1 MELTLFNSV
10 TESIETGTKQTIEK
24 YTWIEKISNDGSHLK
39 VIDGYQGSSQ
49 TGYIPV
55 DMVLS
60 DGSHLSDPRHRTWL
74 KLVYEY
80 AELFQMHNPETSI
93 SAFGERVKSL
103 LKFIYWLNHRGVRRL
118 ENVTKSHLTQYAKEA
133 SFGTEAVL
141 GTPKKLHKTMQNVLR
156 NGSVPMQKGNN
167 IIQRLSVYEL
177 AGVNVF
183 KAKRVNPGTLCA
195 RIMDFYDI
203 ELSSGIDA
211 EKLAD
216 IGYEALADKLEIF
229 PQQVTEQTLHRQLL
243 PIDEI
248 YQWGEYIKSTHF
260 SFMPYPEGSGKLAS
274 TLGVKAG
281 RTPSIPAKVA
291 FPYIQEA
298 VRWVENFSEF
308 IVDIYDRKKNA
319 DQINDWLYSQSLSL
333 SLTRLSQHEMPHVS
347 TKTRKVNEMGLI
359 RLLSTACFIVIA
371 SLSARRKEELR
382 QLVAGCH
389 DGGWLSVYIEKTSQ
403 RMDSQPVPPLV
414 GKAIE
419 TLEKI
424 SSHARELYKTE
435 SIFVLLD
442 KSNKLVEYDPTIYLN
457 KFYEITIKEKVGIE
471 WSLSPHQFRRFFALI
486 YYYRFDDAALGILS
500 YHLRHFNIEMTK
512 RYVTDQEF
520 GKEMRETGE
529 EWKASFL
536 RDVISGKRAVG
547 GKAGNK
553 IKKKIHD
560 WTSEFRNKVDVVDK
574 EKVVSKMMK
583 YMNRMGASFTQQV
596 WGTICTS
603 PLNTGFAKYSA
614 CKTTGEHPD
623 YANADEVACGGC
635 PFACHTDRFASSL
648 EDKVE
653 DEKLNLKSSPEE
665 SIWREKI
672 EVRLI
677 SLQELLS
684 SSKSVE
690 PILLES

>member
-1 MELTLFNSV
+1 MELKLFNSV
-10 TESIETGTKQTIEK
+10 TESIETGTTQTLEK
-24 YTWIEKISNDGSHLK
+24 YTWIEKISNGGSHLK

-60 DGSHLSDPRHRTWL
+60 DGSLLSDPRHRIWL

-80 AELFQMHNPETSI
+80 AELFQMHTPETSI
-93 SAFGERVKSL
+93 SVFKERVKSL

-156 NGSVPMQKGNN
+156 TDSVPMQKGNN
-167 IIQRLSVYEL
+167 VIQRLSVYEL

-203 ELSSGIDA
+203 ELSSGSDA

-216 IGYEALADKLEIF
+216 IGYEALVDKLEIF

-248 YQWGEYIKSTHF
+248 YQWGEYVKSTHL
-260 SFMPYPEGSGKLAS
+260 SLMPYPEGSGKLAS
-274 TLGVKAG
+274 VLGAKAG

-291 FPYIQEA
+291 FPLIQEA
-298 VRWVENFSEF
+298 ARWVEDLSEF
-308 IVDIYDRKKNA
+308 ILDFYDGRKDA
-319 DQINDWLYSQSLSL
+319 EQINDWLSAQGFNV
-333 SLTRLSQHEMPHVS
+333 SLTRASKHEMPYVS
-347 TKTRKVNEMGLI
+347 TRTHKINEIGLI
-359 RLLSTACFIVIA
+359 RLLATACFIVIA
-371 SLSARRKEELR
+371 SLTARRKEELG
-382 QLVAGCH
+382 QLVAGCY
-389 DGGWLSVYIEKTSQ
+389 DDGWLSVYIEKTSQ

-414 GKAIE
+414 GKAIDI
-419 TLEKI
+419 LEKI
-424 SSHARELYKTE
+424 SGEARELYKTD

-442 KSNKLVEYDPTIYLN
+442 KSTELIEYDPARYLN
-457 KFYEITIKEKVGIE
+457 RFYEITIKEKVGIE
-471 WSLSPHQFRRFFALI
+471 WRFSPHQFRRFFALI
-486 YYYRFDDAALGILS
+486 YYHRFDDAALGILS
-500 YHLRHFNIEMTK
+500 FHLRHFNIEMTK

-520 GKEMRETGE
+520 GKEMREAGE

-560 WTSEFRNKVDVVDK
+560 WAFEFRNKVDVVDK

-583 YMNRMGASFTQQV
+583 YMNRLGASFTQQV

-603 PLNTGFAKYSA
+603 PLNTSFAKYSA
-614 CKTTGEHPD
+614 CKTVGEHPD
-623 YANADEVACGGC
+623 YANADEIACGGC
-635 PFACHTDRFASSL
+635 PFACHTNRFAPSVG
-648 EDKVE
+648 DKIE
-653 DEKLNLKSSPEE
+653 DEQRNLTSSPEG
-665 SIWREKI
+665 SVWREKAEI
-672 EVRLI
+672 RLI
-677 SLQELLS
+677 SLQGLLNS
-684 SSKSVE
+684 SQSVE
-690 PILLES
+690 PIFIES

>member
-1 MELTLFNSV
+1 MELKLFNSV
-10 TESIETGTKQTIEK
+10 TESIETGTTQTLEK

-60 DGSHLSDPRHRTWL
+60 DGSLLSEPRHRTWL

-80 AELFQMHNPETSI
+80 AELFQMHNPESSI
-93 SAFGERVKSL
+93 SVFKERVKSL

-118 ENVTKSHLTQYAKEA
+118 EKVTKSHLTQYAKDA
-133 SFGTEAVL
+133 SFGKEAVL

-156 NGSVPMQKGNN
+156 ADSVPMQKGNN
-167 IIQRLSVYEL
+167 VIQRLSVYEL

-183 KAKRVNPGTLCA
+183 KANRVNPGTLCA

-203 ELSSGIDA
+203 ELSSGIAA

-216 IGYEALADKLEIF
+216 IGYEALVDKLEIF

-248 YQWGEYIKSTHF
+248 HQWGEYVKSTHL
-260 SFMPYPEGSGKLAS
+260 SLMPYPEGSGKLAS
-274 TLGVKAG
+274 ILGAKAG

-291 FPYIQEA
+291 FPFIQEA
-298 VRWVENFSEF
+298 ARWVEDLSEF
-308 IVDIYDRKKNA
+308 ILDFYDGRKDA
-319 DQINDWLYSQSLSL
+319 EQINDWLSAQGLNL
-333 SLTRLSQHEMPHVS
+333 SLTSTSKLEMPYVS
-347 TKTRKVNEMGLI
+347 TRTHKINEIGLI
-359 RLLSTACFIVIA
+359 RLLATACFIVIA
-371 SLSARRKEELR
+371 SLTARRKEELG
-382 QLVAGCH
+382 QLVAGCY

-414 GKAIE
+414 GKAIKI
-419 TLEKI
+419 LEKI
-424 SSHARELYKTE
+424 SGEARELHKTD

-442 KSNKLVEYDPTIYLN
+442 KSTELIEYDPAQYLN
-457 KFYEITIKEKVGIE
+457 KFYEITIKEKVSIE
-471 WSLSPHQFRRFFALI
+471 WRFSPHQFRRFFALI
-486 YYYRFDDAALGILS
+486 YYHRFDDAALGILS
-500 YHLRHFNIEMTK
+500 FHLRHFNIEMTK

-560 WTSEFRNKVDVVDK
+560 WASEFRNKVDVVDK

-583 YMNRMGASFTQQV
+583 YMNRLGASFTQQV

-614 CKTTGEHPD
+614 CKTVGEHPD
-623 YANADEVACGGC
+623 YANADEIACGGC
-635 PFACHTDRFASSL
+635 PFACHTNRFASSVG
-648 EDKVE
+648 DKIE
-653 DEKLNLKSSPEE
+653 DEQRNLTSSPEG
-665 SIWREKI
+665 SVWREKAEI
-672 EVRLI
+672 RLI
-677 SLQELLS
+677 SLQELLDS
-684 SSKSVE
+684 SQTVE
-690 PILLES
+690 PILIES

>member
-10 TESIETGTKQTIEK
+10 TESIETGTTQTLEK

-49 TGYIPV
+49 IGYIPV

-60 DGSHLSDPRHRTWL
+60 DGSLLSDPRHRTWL

-80 AELFQMHNPETSI
+80 AELFQMHNPETST
-93 SAFGERVKSL
+93 SVFEGRVKSI

-133 SFGTEAVL
+133 SFGTEAVM
-141 GTPKKLHKTMQNVLR
+141 GMPKKLHKTMQNVLR
-156 NGSVPMQKGNN
+156 TASVPMQKGKNV
-167 IIQRLSVYEL
+167 IQRLSVYEL
-177 AGVNVF
+177 AGVDVF
-183 KAKRVNPGTLCA
+183 NAKRVNPGTLCA

-203 ELSSGIDA
+203 ELNSGIDA

-216 IGYEALADKLEIF
+216 IGYEALVDKLEIF

-248 YQWGEYIKSTHF
+248 YQWGEYVKSTHL
-260 SFMPYPEGSGKLAS
+260 SLMPYPEGSGKLAS
-274 TLGVKAG
+274 ILGAKAG
-281 RTPSIPAKVA
+281 RTSSIPAKVA
-291 FPYIQEA
+291 FPFIQEA
-298 VRWVENFSEF
+298 ARWVEDLSEF
-308 IVDIYDRKKNA
+308 ILDFYDGHKDA
-319 DQINDWLYSQSLSL
+319 EQINDWLSAQGLNL
-333 SLTRLSQHEMPHVS
+333 SLTRTSKLEMPYVS
-347 TKTRKVNEMGLI
+347 IRTHKINEIGLT
-359 RLLSTACFIVIA
+359 RLLATACFIVIA
-371 SLSARRKEELR
+371 SLTARRKEELG
-382 QLVAGCH
+382 QLVAGCY

-419 TLEKI
+419 ILEKI
-424 SSHARELYKTE
+424 SGEARELYKTD
-435 SIFVLLD
+435 SIFVLLN
-442 KSNKLVEYDPTIYLN
+442 KSTELIEYDPAQYLN
-457 KFYEITIKEKVGIE
+457 RFYEITTKEKVGIE
-471 WSLSPHQFRRFFALI
+471 WRFSPHQFRRFFALI
-486 YYYRFDDAALGILS
+486 YYHRFDDAALGILS
-500 YHLRHFNIEMTK
+500 FHLRHFNIEMTK

-560 WTSEFRNKVDVVDK
+560 WASEFRNKVDVVDK

-583 YMNRMGASFTQQV
+583 YMNRLGASFTQQV

-614 CKTTGEHPD
+614 CKTVGEHPD
-623 YANADEVACGGC
+623 YANADEIACGGC
-635 PFACHTDRFASSL
+635 PFACHTDRFASSVG
-648 EDKVE
+648 DKIE
-653 DEKLNLKSSPEE
+653 DEQRNLTSSPEG
-665 SIWREKI
+665 SVWREKAEI
-672 EVRLI
+672 RLI
-677 SLQELLS
+677 SLQELLNS
-684 SSKSVE
+684 SQSVE
-690 PILLES
+690 PIFIES